1 MKCYPNVTQQ
11 SGRHGDSLI
20 GNQVVMAEQ
29 HTENVRKKLTDAF
42 IRAIRPEGRR
52 VEYLDE
58 GYTGRSSLYLRVGAS
73 GRKTWTFVYRFG
85 GKIRRAQLG
94 VYPELSL
101 VNARRLAG
109 EMVLSMDS
117 GKDPRD
123 SMGVEARE
131 TKASER
137 INDEATFGH
146 LAERYIRQY
155 AMAHKRSWREDQR
168 ILKHDVLP
176 LWGERDSASITKKD
190 VVQLL
195 DGLCERGVT
204 VGANRALA
212 LVRKLFNWAV
222 ERGELEQNPARELRA
237 PAKET
242 AKERV
247 LTDSELI
254 LFWQGLDKTGMSKSV
269 KLALRFILVTG
280 QRLGEVVQLQ
290 FDQIDG
296 NIWTVPAEVAKN
308 GYQHRVP
315 LSILALD
322 ILEEALEGYD
332 GDIVFRSPKS
342 DSFLSATAL
351 SHAMRHGMQTLG
363 IAPATPHD
371 LRRTAASHMTM
382 LGYNRVTVS
391 KILNHVEGG
400 VTAIY
405 DRYSYDNEKEHA
417 LEAWAQKLCTL
428 ARIPDRRDFF
438 SYAIENY
445 QRPKEVRRY
454 KVGPV
459 LDQIKDVTFHR
470 K

>member
-1 MKCYPNVTQQ
+1 
-11 SGRHGDSLI
+11 
-20 GNQVVMAEQ
+20 MAEQ